1 MTASNDQSQTV
12 CDSPQDCAD
21 FIQVIILS
29 GMSGSGKTIALNALE
44 DLGYFCVD
52 NLPPEL
58 IMDFLVVKRRDDVYR
73 VAISVDV
80 RSAEAL
86 HGLPATIRLLEA
98 DACVQVRHLF
108 LDAQN
113 ETLMRRYSET
123 RRRHPLLGAGND
135 EQLVLREAIERERE
149 ILASIRA
156 ANVHV
161 VDTTRM
167 KASDLQ
173 TYVKAVVNA
182 GMSAASNMTLVFES
196 FAFKNGP
203 PLDANFVLDVRVLPN
218 PYYNLD
224 LRPLTGRDA
233 PVQAFFAEEPKVQK
247 MLADIGGYL
256 MDWLPES
263 AANHRSYVKVCI
275 GCTGG
280 QHRSVYITEKL
291 YDRFSQQWM
300 CIKRHR
306 ELNNVVETSNFSPLM
321 A

>member
-1 MTASNDQSQTV
+1 MSTSNHQLAAEP
-12 CDSPQDCAD
+12 PQ
-21 FIQVIILS
+21 FIRIVFLS

-58 IMDFLVVKRRDDVYR
+58 IADFLKVKRRQAVYR
-73 VAISVDV
+73 VAISTDV
-80 RSAEAL
+80 RSAQLRNE
-86 HGLPATIRLLEA
+86 LPAILKKLRN
-98 DACVQVRHLF
+98 DPCVHVRHLF
-108 LDAQN
+108 LDTQD

-149 ILASIRA
+149 ILAPIRTA
-156 ANVHV
+156 DVHV
-161 VDTTRM
+161 IDTTRL

-182 GMSAASNMTLVFES
+182 GMSDVGNMTLVFES

-218 PYYNLD
+218 PYYDLE

-247 MLADIGGYL
+247 MLDDITGYL
-256 MDWLPES
+256 VDWLPES

-291 YDRFSQQWM
+291 YERFSQQWM

-306 ELNNVVETSNFSPLM
+306 ELHAVVETSNFSPLM

>member
-1 MTASNDQSQTV
+1 MTISTNQGSSV
-12 CDSPQDCAD
+12 CSSPQDCAD
-21 FIQVIILS
+21 FMQVIILS

-58 IMDFLVVKRRDDVYR
+58 IVDFLTVKRRDHVYR
-73 VAISVDV
+73 VAISTDV

-86 HGLPATIRLLEA
+86 HKLPETVKLLEE
-98 DACVQVRHLF
+98 DDCVQVRHLF

-123 RRRHPLLGAGND
+123 RRRHPLLGRGND
-135 EQLVLREAIERERE
+135 EQLVLREAIARERE
-149 ILASIRA
+149 ILAPIRA

-161 VDTTRM
+161 IDTTRL

-182 GMSAASNMTLVFES
+182 GTSAASNMTLVFES

-233 PVQAFFAEEPKVQK
+233 PVQAFFAAEAKVQK
-247 MLADIGGYL
+247 MLADISRYL
-256 MDWLPES
+256 TDWLPES

-291 YDRFSQQWM
+291 YENFSQQWM

-306 ELNNVVETSNFSPLM
+306 ELDNVVETSNFSPLM

>member
-1 MTASNDQSQTV
+1 MTTSTNSARECN
-12 CDSPQDCAD
+12 SPEDCAE
-21 FIQVIILS
+21 FIQVIIVS

-58 IMDFLVVKRRDDVYR
+58 IAEFLRVERRHHVHR
-73 VAISVDV
+73 IAISTDV
-80 RSAEAL
+80 RSAASLQNLPEKIKAL
-86 HGLPATIRLLEA
+86 QQE
-98 DACVQVRHLF
+98 DCVQVKHLF
-108 LDAQN
+108 LDAHT
-113 ETLMRRYSET
+113 ETLMKRFSET

-135 EQLVLREAIERERE
+135 EQFVLREAIERERE
-149 ILASIRA
+149 ILANIRTT
-156 ANVHV
+156 NVHV
-161 VDTTRM
+161 VDTTRL

-173 TYVKAVVNA
+173 TYVKALVNA
-182 GMSAASNMTLVFES
+182 DEPSAQNMTLVFES

-233 PVQAFFAEEPKVQK
+233 EVQAFFADEPKVQK
-247 MLADIGGYL
+247 MLGDITRYL
-256 MDWLPES
+256 QDWLPES

-291 YDRFSQQWM
+291 YECFSQQWM